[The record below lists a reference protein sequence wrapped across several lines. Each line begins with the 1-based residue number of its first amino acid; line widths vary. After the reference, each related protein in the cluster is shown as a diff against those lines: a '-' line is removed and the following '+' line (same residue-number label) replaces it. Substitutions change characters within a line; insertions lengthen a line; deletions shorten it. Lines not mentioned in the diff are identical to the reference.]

1 MKKLVTKQMIFF
13 LLFIFLLISFCFI
26 SNNFLNFKLFL
37 DGESSSLL
45 NIPLNLLNYN
55 NFNYE
60 LADIYK
66 YADLNT
72 FSMHP
77 PLFYYL
83 NYVLFNFIDF
93 YPKSAY
99 LLNLTFS
106 ILIFIIIFFL
116 NSDKNESF
124 GIKISIFSILI
135 CLQQQIFF
143 RNLISFRPEI
153 LLGFINFILMMLLS
167 VHYRKILINICIGIF
182 LAFAIASHWLGFFSL
197 LICSGILLVR
207 KKSFQFN
214 KILLINNLYIS
225 IGFILVILC
234 WNYFYENQLFQ
245 HFYLSYKFNGLN
257 LNLIQHTFLNN
268 FIFKILKNEGIILF
282 LIGILIQLYFL
293 LFNKQFLCKDNFTNT
308 LQKNS
313 NVFFI
318 LFIFLMFFMGNKED
332 RYFLNIFFIGLFLSS
347 LGYLSLI
354 KYLYFYNKKIYIFLF
369 SLAFIF
375 SFLNNELRDHYFSS
389 AKDNKKNF
397 ETLKNN
403 LDFLENKKVL
413 AGSTSY
419 YFISDKNIHSTFN
432 VIYQIFNKKL
442 QGTDRIKEENISY
455 LLNLYEMTTMN
466 VWDLKEEE
474 IKKEILNEK
483 YEYIMISPI
492 CYWYQ
497 CLFYRNNVW
506 SNHFDKVI
514 TVIRIRQNNF
524 LEKIKGNIPNVY
536 NIYKNNNYSNLI
548 NKTDDVKVICND
560 EFILF
565 KHNSKIKN
573 FNYTPENWRLINL
586 SKRKKI
592 ILEILSSY
600 HFENISNKNLLEI
613 EKYIFNNFTI
623 PMKWGL
629 TKTRYK
635 NSLTISQFIEN
646 ILHILIKKDLKNN
659 LACT

>member
-1 MKKLVTKQMIFF
+1 MKKLATKQMILF
-13 LLFIFLLISFCFI
+13 LLFTFLLISFCFI
-26 SNNFLNFKLFL
+26 SNNFLNLKLFL
-37 DGESSSLL
+37 DGESSALL
-45 NIPLNLLNYN
+45 SIPLNLLYFN

-77 PLFYYL
+77 PLYYYL
-83 NYVLFNFIDF
+83 NFVLFNFIDF
-93 YPKSAY
+93 YPKSVY

-106 ILIFIIIFFL
+106 ILIFIIIFFF

-124 GIKISIFSILI
+124 GIKIGVAAILI

-153 LLGFINFILMMLLS
+153 LLGFINFILMILLS
-167 VHYRKILINICIGIF
+167 ANYRKILINIFIGIF

-197 LICSGILLVR
+197 LICSGILIVR
-207 KKSFQFN
+207 RKFFQFD
-214 KILLINNLYIS
+214 KILLINNLYIF
-225 IGFILVILC
+225 IGFVLVILC

-245 HFYLSYKFNGLN
+245 HFYLTYKFNSLN
-257 LNLIQHTFLNN
+257 LDLIQYTFLNN
-268 FIFKILKNEGIILF
+268 FIFKIFKNEGIILF

-293 LFNKQFLCKDNFTNT
+293 LFNKKFVCKDNFLNT
-308 LQKNS
+308 LQRNS
-313 NVFFI
+313 NVFFM
-318 LFIFLMFFMGNKED
+318 LFIFLMVFMGNKED

-369 SLAFIF
+369 SLTFIF
-375 SFLNNELRDHYFSS
+375 SFLTNELSDHYFT
-389 AKDNKKNF
+389 KDKDVKKNF
-397 ETLKNN
+397 ETLKNS
-403 LDFLENKKVL
+403 LDFFENKKVL

-419 YFISDKNIHSTFN
+419 YFIYDKNIYSTFN

-442 QGTDRIKEENISY
+442 QGTNRIKEENISY
-455 LLNLYEMTTMN
+455 LLNLYKMTTMK
-466 VWDLKEEE
+466 VWDLKEKE
-474 IKKEILNEK
+474 IKKEILKEK
-483 YEYIMISPI
+483 YDYMMISPI

-506 SNHFDKVI
+506 SNYFDKFI
-514 TVIRIRQNNF
+514 TIIRIRQNNF

-536 NIYKNNNYSNLI
+536 NIYKKKNYSDLI
-548 NKTDDVKVICND
+548 DETDDAKVICND

-600 HFENISNKNLLEI
+600 HFENISNKDLLEI
-613 EKYIFNNFTI
+613 EKYVFNNFTI

-635 NSLTISQFIEN
+635 KYLTISQFLEN

-659 LACT
+659 LACK